1 VPNPLDGP
9 TNCERVKKILVKL
22 PSPRMRSIA
31 TSMIRVDQA
40 MCSFHQDSGKGGT
53 YEVTPGQLEALKA
66 CRGDRKRRYRA
77 FRFSVVRRPDDFF
90 PCHR

>member
-1 VPNPLDGP
+1 M
-9 TNCERVKKILVKL
+9 KKILVKF

-31 TSMIRVDQA
+31 SSMIRVDQA

-53 YEVTPGQLEALKA
+53 YEVTPEQLKA
-66 CRGDRKRRYRA
+66 LNARRADRKHRYRV
-77 FRFSVVRRPDDFF
+77 FRFSVVRNPDDFF